1 LLIDNKGDSILIML
15 SGIFR
20 SIAIGLNLK

>member
-1 LLIDNKGDSILIML
+1 MDNKIDIILIML